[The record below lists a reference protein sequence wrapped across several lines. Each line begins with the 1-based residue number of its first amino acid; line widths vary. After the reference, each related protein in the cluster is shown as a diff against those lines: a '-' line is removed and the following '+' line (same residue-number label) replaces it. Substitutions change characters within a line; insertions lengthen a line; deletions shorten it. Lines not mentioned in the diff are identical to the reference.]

1 MPEQVVKKL
10 SKLQKFLKRQEKPL
24 RETNKIAIRMLDC
37 IELPVF
43 VKEMLSYGPRHP
55 VKDKFNEIHFLV
67 DNKLYIIIMD
77 NNRLFQSVPKKGTSG
92 EKLCEIE

>member
-1 MPEQVVKKL
+1 MTEQIVKKL
-10 SKLQKFLKRQEKPL
+10 SKLQQFSQRQEKPL

-37 IELPVF
+37 IESPVF
-43 VKEMLSYGPRHP
+43 VKEIFSYDLRHP

-67 DNKLYIIIMD
+67 DVD
-77 NNRLFQSVPKKGTSG
+77 RLVQSVRKKGTSG

>member
-1 MPEQVVKKL
+1 MTKQIVKMF
-10 SKLQKFLKRQEKPL
+10 SKLQKFLQRQEKPL

-43 VKEMLSYGPRHP
+43 LKKMLSYGPRHP
-55 VKDKFNEIHFLV
+55 VKDKLNEIHFLV
-67 DNKLYIIIMD
+67 DVD
-77 NNRLFQSVPKKGTSG
+77 RLVQSVRKKGTSG